1 MPAEV
6 FKLVIDNSNLMSGL
20 KESEAQAASS
30 TGAISASLQKM
41 GTAGADGSK
50 GIHLVNDSLK
60 MTRKEVN
67 ESKGSIA
74 MLGEM
79 LGVHI
84 PRHAR
89 GMIASLEMIGP
100 ALNAAFNAVAVIAI
114 GMAFVEAGKK
124 LYEFFKKSEEAAE
137 KAKTANEELASSLNK
152 ANLEEAVAIDK
163 VEKHIAV
170 LEKKPYN
177 GLKAALDEAVLSTVT
192 LAEKLDKAIQKERE
206 LLQAQDHGF
215 MAQNLQGKGGTEAS
229 QGYLNRYNA
238 GQNNLDLDFQTQ
250 LDQLM
255 KRGATQAEVDAL
267 EQRHLQAKADLTKQ
281 TYNTVKEELD
291 ARKELAA
298 LTNQSYYMTPHIAEL
313 QKRFGSGTEDTSAME
328 QMLGNLGMVGHG
340 QSLDATMQSAKVT
353 EAKDEEKNRMAAIGK
368 AAEEAAKKAQKAW
381 ETLSD
386 KLARDMEKPGEFKKK
401 MAKYGESVAAPST
414 EGIDT
419 LNNEANT
426 DALTHT
432 SKAWDAYKSEVSKGS
447 LAQSKVNRELQLTNI
462 QLELAHGQI
471 SQHDAIMQKAAID
484 AAAYAEKLSVLKAE
498 LKAITDVD
506 PALLDPK
513 NAAKAQGI
521 KNQITGTKGDAQNAA
536 IISAQETL
544 DTTWKGMIDGVFDE
558 LIKKSRDTQGQIK
571 QIALTTIDSINTEL
585 AKGMTGGKMSFK
597 QIGQNAAQGLAK
609 STLEKLEGSA
619 LGALGLG
626 GGGKLGTKGNP
637 MYTKSADSGMPGMG
651 GSGGMGG
658 GLMGMANDSDWLS
671 SLFGGKLFGA
681 GGFFGGFADG
691 GYTGSD
697 PILVGEKGPE
707 IFNPGKGGFVTPNH
721 KLGGAGTLVQNID
734 ARGTDPVQS
743 QAAMERAMRQTHA
756 QSVADS
762 SRVLQEQQRRSAH

>member
-6 FKLVIDNSNLMSGL
+6 FKLVIDNSNLVSGL
-20 KESEAQAASS
+20 KASEAQAASS
-30 TGAISASLQKM
+30 TNAISASLQKM

-60 MTRKEVN
+60 MTRKEIN

-100 ALNAAFNAVAVIAI
+100 ALNMAFNAVAVIAI

-124 LYEFFKKSEEAAE
+124 LYEFFKKSEEASE
-137 KAKTANEELASSLNK
+137 KAKKANEELASSLNK
-152 ANLEEAVAIDK
+152 SNLEEAVAIDK
-163 VEKHIAV
+163 IEKHIAV

-177 GLKAALDEAVLSTVT
+177 GLKAAIDEAVLSTVT

-215 MAQNLQGKGGTEAS
+215 MAQNLQGRGGTEAS
-229 QGYLNRYNA
+229 QNYLNKYNA
-238 GQNNLDLDFQTQ
+238 GQNNVDLDFQTQ
-250 LDQLM
+250 LDELM

-267 EQRHLQAKADLTKQ
+267 EQRHIQAKANLTKQ
-281 TYNTVKEELD
+281 TYNTVKEELA

-328 QMLGNLGMVGHG
+328 QMLGNLGMLGHG
-340 QSLDATMQSAKVT
+340 QQLDATMQSAKVT
-353 EAKDEEKNRMAAIGK
+353 EGTDEETKRMEDLGKKSAEAKLRAQQAAIKSFVSQSIAAYKDAEAESDRISQAITATWEEGRK
-368 AAEEAAKKAQKAW
+368 ADAEASKKA
-381 ETLSD
+381 D
-386 KLARDMEKPGEFKKK
+386 
-401 MAKYGESVAAPST
+401 
-414 EGIDT
+414 
-419 LNNEANT
+419 
-426 DALTHT
+426 
-432 SKAWDAYKSEVSKGS
+432 EVSKQAANDYWSAFNRGAAEHIS
-447 LAQSKVNRELQLTNI
+447 SMEKLRQVQQQIALSTGQITPHDAAIANATSRQAAFNVEMVHYGELLAQ
-462 QLELAHGQI
+462 
-471 SQHDAIMQKAAID
+471 ID
-484 AAAYAEKLSVLKAE
+484 RE
-498 LKAITDVD
+498 LKAGRITPEQAGAQREGVAVD
-506 PALLDPK
+506 MHTATDK
-513 NAAKAQGI
+513 NKIQSTEDNQAVYETSAKG
-521 KNQITGTKGDAQNAA
+521 A
-536 IISAQETL
+536 IGSVFNTIIESANH
-544 DTTWKGMIDGVFDE
+544 
-558 LIKKSRDTQGQIK
+558 TQDKLK
-571 QIALTTIDSINTEL
+571 QIATQTLDALNTEL
-585 AKGMTGGKMSFK
+585 AKGMTGGKMNFK
-597 QIGQNAAQGLAK
+597 QVGQNAAQGLAK
-609 STLEKLEGSA
+609 SSLEKLEGSA
-619 LGALGLG
+619 LSALGLG
-626 GGGKLGTKGNP
+626 GAGKLGTKGNP

-651 GSGGMGG
+651 GSGIGG
-658 GLMGMANDSDWLS
+658 GLMGMANDNNWLS

-681 GGFFGGFADG
+681 GGLFGGFADG

-721 KLGGAGTLVQNID
+721 KLGGTSTIVQHID

-762 SRVLQEQQRRSAH
+762 GRAMQEQQRRSAH